1 MNEWKAIGIAALR
14 EYAVS
19 VFGAVGMQEENA
31 AVMADVIVRCTMYY
45 RGHHDAGFIPNLV
58 GQIAAGK
65 APANPQI
72 TCTASYAA
80 IESWDGDNG
89 LGPICCTKAME
100 RAMELAQEYGMGMC
114 CMRRTNH
121 FLAAGP
127 YVELAASRGFIG
139 MMLAKGGV
147 TMGAPGRPGACMS
160 ALPMGFAYPTQ
171 QEPVMLDAC
180 MAYASMEKLRVM
192 GREGETAPNW
202 WGYGKDG
209 QPSEDPMDILA
220 GTRLP
225 IGGHKGF
232 GLAMLG
238 EVLTG
243 VMSGGCIMGEKTTED
258 GAAGATSH
266 TAIAIRA
273 DALMDGET
281 FRRRAGSI
289 GQRAVELSEGL
300 HIPGQGAAR
309 QVSLALKSGAVML
322 GEVQYLKLN
331 ELAAE
336 YGVKPLEAVE

>member
-1 MNEWKAIGIAALR
+1 MNEGIAISLTALQ
-14 EYAVS
+14 EYVVN
-19 VFGAVGMQEENA
+19 VFGAVGMQEDNA
-31 AVMADVIVRCTMYY
+31 AVMADVIVRCTMYH

-58 GQIAAGK
+58 GQIAAEK

-72 TCTASYAA
+72 TCTASRAA

-127 YVELAASRGFIG
+127 YVELAASQGFIG
-139 MMLAKGGV
+139 LMLAKGGV
-147 TMGAPGRPGACMS
+147 TMGAPGYPGDCMS
-160 ALPMGFAYPTQ
+160 ALPMGFAYPTE

-180 MAYASMEKLRVM
+180 MAYASLEKLRVM
-192 GREGETAPNW
+192 GREGKVAPNW

-209 QPSEDPMDILA
+209 QPSEDPLDILA

-243 VMSGGCIMGEKTTED
+243 VLSNGCIMDEKITED
-258 GAAGATSH
+258 GVVGATSH
-266 TAIAIRA
+266 TAIAIKA
-273 DALMDGET
+273 DTLMDADT

-289 GQRAVELSEGL
+289 GVRASELSEGL
-300 HIPGQGAAR
+300 HIPGQGAAK
-309 QVSLALKSGAVML
+309 QVSLALESNTVML
-322 GEVQYLKLN
+322 GEGEYLKLN

-336 YGVKPLEAVE
+336 YGVKLLDAI